1 MFGRTNVCYVKLIIG
16 GCDKITLL
24 VDVQSKLILLLV
36 YVGTASDKITLL
48 AHDKM
53 FNFVV
58 WSKYGIKTLIVEL
71 NSTQVWVRHEEISSV
86 NRKHE
91 FPKNCEPRKQSSI
104 IAKTIRV

>member
-1 MFGRTNVCYVKLIIG
+1 MLGVCYVKLIIG

-58 WSKYGIKTLIVEL
+58 
-71 NSTQVWVRHEEISSV
+71 
-86 NRKHE
+86 
-91 FPKNCEPRKQSSI
+91 
-104 IAKTIRV
+104 